1 VFSLSFTELANNEML
16 IIACATFEA
25 KLSGSLSQALSLT
38 RRQNDYAKFHW
49 VF

>member
-25 KLSGSLSQALSLT
+25 KLSGSLSQALSHEVF
-38 RRQNDYAKFHW
+38 NKEAK
-49 VF
+49 